1 MLDKLFGSKSAENVL
16 LYLQN
21 YGDGHV
27 RGIAETMQMS
37 PSQAHKQLSKFE
49 SGGFLVSRQVG
60 RTRVYDWKPGN
71 PLVSDLRQLLETRL
85 DLSTPPEREKYF
97 RQRRRPRRKDKPL

>member
-1 MLDKLFGSKSAENVL
+1 MLDKLFGSKSAESVL

-27 RGIAETMQMS
+27 RGIAETMKMS
-37 PSQAHKQLSKFE
+37 PSQAQKQLSKFE
-49 SGGFLVSRQVG
+49 SGGFLVSRRLG
-60 RTRVYDWKPGN
+60 RTRVYSWKPGN

-85 DLSTPPEREKYF
+85 ELSTPVEREQYF
-97 RQRRRPRRKDKPL
+97 RERRRPRKNDKPL